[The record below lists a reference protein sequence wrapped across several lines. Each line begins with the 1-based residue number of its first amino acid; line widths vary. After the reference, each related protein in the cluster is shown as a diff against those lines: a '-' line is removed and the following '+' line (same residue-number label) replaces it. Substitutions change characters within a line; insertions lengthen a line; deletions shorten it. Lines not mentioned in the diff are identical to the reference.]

1 MDGPF
6 IQILSCYLY
15 TWFCKIPKFHGF
27 LNFKNCKQLWSVE
40 NSWDHDRLQFTLPY
54 FFFIWY
60 IGHQSPWVSSEFWY
74 SHHLLLALL
83 DFFGHLGMLQTKE
96 ISKKKQPTL
105 KNYVKRT
112 ILIALEDAVGQEPSG
127 YFVGGL
133 VDATADAPLNR
144 MMYKNL
150 PKTSPHC

>member
-54 FFFIWY
+54 FFFIFHFSRQRRPVWKRRLLIIWTSCPCFY
-60 IGHQSPWVSSEFWY
+60 SWRILRMEFGQSLRWLSLGLLCQPRRRHLELSLGRTGWVTIKGQVLWVKILSW
-74 SHHLLLALL
+74 AI
-83 DFFGHLGMLQTKE
+83 LQG
-96 ISKKKQPTL
+96 L
-105 KNYVKRT
+105 K
-112 ILIALEDAVGQEPSG
+112 S
-127 YFVGGL
+127 
-133 VDATADAPLNR
+133 
-144 MMYKNL
+144 
-150 PKTSPHC
+150 